1 MSGYLARIGGDVRRD
16 APEPT
21 RGFAEALA
29 AGPSVTVVAEVKRS
43 SPSQGAIAPDADVA
57 ATAVRYEAG
66 GAACMSV
73 LCAERDFGG
82 SLDHLREAR
91 AAVSIPATYR

>member
-43 SPSQGAIAPDADVA
+43 SPSQGAIAP
-57 ATAVRYEAG
+57 EA
-66 GAACMSV
+66 
-73 LCAERDFGG
+73 
-82 SLDHLREAR
+82 
-91 AAVSIPATYR
+91 